1 MNKEIK
7 QILDKATPYLFGD
20 EVDKLLDYITNL
32 QKKYENAVADY
43 ELEKYKNIKAISWT
57 NRIIEI
63 IKQQPSEDDT
73 WILENLHSIKYL
85 LQGSDRN
92 E

>member
-7 QILDKATPYLFGD
+7 QILDKATPYLFG
-20 EVDKLLDYITNL
+20 
-32 QKKYENAVADY
+32 
-43 ELEKYKNIKAISWT
+43 
-57 NRIIEI
+57 
-63 IKQQPSEDDT
+63 DDT